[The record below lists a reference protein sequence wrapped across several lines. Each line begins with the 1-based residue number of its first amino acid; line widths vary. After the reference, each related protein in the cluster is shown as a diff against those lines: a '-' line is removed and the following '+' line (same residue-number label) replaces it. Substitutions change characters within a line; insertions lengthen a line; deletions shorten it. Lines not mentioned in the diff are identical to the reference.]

1 MPKIEKCI
9 LVYAG
14 KIYFSFYINYKFVQ
28 FILKLNK
35 FLHPFLYFQND
46 KYFPNTNERPCY
58 IEGVPE
64 DIVKA
69 IQTIQEK
76 LANDNPRRGTIA

>member
-1 MPKIEKCI
+1 MQT
-9 LVYAG
+9 V
-14 KIYFSFYINYKFVQ
+14 IN
-28 FILKLNK
+28 LNDWRLALRTDRLT
-35 FLHPFLYFQND
+35 FNHWRQYHLYHSSSQND

-58 IEGVPE
+58 IEGIPE

-76 LANDNPRRGTIA
+76 LANDNPRRG

>member
-1 MPKIEKCI
+1 M
-9 LVYAG
+9 L
-14 KIYFSFYINYKFVQ
+14 FTNS
-28 FILKLNK
+28 FIL
-35 FLHPFLYFQND
+35 FSSQND

-76 LANDNPRRGTIA
+76 LANDNPRRG